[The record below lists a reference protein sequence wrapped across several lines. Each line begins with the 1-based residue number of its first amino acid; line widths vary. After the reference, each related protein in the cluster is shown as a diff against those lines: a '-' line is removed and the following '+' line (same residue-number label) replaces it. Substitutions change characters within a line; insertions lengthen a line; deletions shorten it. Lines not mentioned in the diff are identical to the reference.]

1 MLQDLFLIIMDRY
14 LWDRDDDD
22 AFLDINVFLHH
33 RLLYVPIDTP
43 CPSCDRYN
51 DYEMS
56 KAPQIS
62 DNGVTINGI
71 QYHPYDFA
79 YILPEEQG
87 KEYRIGQILSID
99 SKNVKVHLLARS
111 MRSSEFYDDVSRFW
125 FQFMVADPI

>member
-1 MLQDLFLIIMDRY
+1 MDRY

-22 AFLDINVFLHH
+22 AFLDVTVFLH
-33 RLLYVPIDTP
+33 RLLHAPIDTP

-56 KAPQIS
+56 KTPQMS

-71 QYHPYDFA
+71 EYHPYDFV
-79 YILPEEQG
+79 YILPDEPG

-99 SKNVKVHLLARS
+99 NKKAKVHLLARS
-111 MRSSEFYDDVSRFW
+111 MRSSEFYDDVSCLSS
-125 FQFMVADPI
+125 QFIVAYPI